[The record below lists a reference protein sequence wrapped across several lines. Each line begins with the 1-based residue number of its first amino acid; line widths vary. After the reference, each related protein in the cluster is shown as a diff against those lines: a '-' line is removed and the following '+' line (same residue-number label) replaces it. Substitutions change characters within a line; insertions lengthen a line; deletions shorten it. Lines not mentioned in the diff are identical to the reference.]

1 MAKVKTKTTIQP
13 KSEPKAKPKAEKPAN
28 LYTLTLTQETIDKLA
43 ATVRRGNFRYVA
55 RGRLGIPEGTFKS
68 WTAKGRRDLKD
79 LQSGKKKKET
89 MQARLVTALEIAE
102 SEAHSELMQDVLES
116 DNVKVKADFMYRR
129 YGKLYSRSLTSHDDE
144 TGETTKV
151 DPMEVLAE
159 TLKAFIKDDD

>member
-116 DNVKVKADFMYRR
+116 DNVKVKADFSWLKWDPRFA
-129 YGKLYSRSLTSHDDE
+129 
-144 TGETTKV
+144 TGRTTG
-151 DPMEVLAE
+151 PCQL
-159 TLKAFIKDDD
+159 LCG